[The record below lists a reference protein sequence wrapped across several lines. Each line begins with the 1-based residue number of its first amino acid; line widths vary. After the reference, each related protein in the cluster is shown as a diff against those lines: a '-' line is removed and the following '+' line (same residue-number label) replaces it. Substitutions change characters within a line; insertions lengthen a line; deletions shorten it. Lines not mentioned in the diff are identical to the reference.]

1 MFNIF
6 VEMMKDLIYNPIII
20 GITIVGLTL
29 LIMNWML

>member
-20 GITIVGLTL
+20 GIVGLTL